1 MCENGCRTFTLK
13 ELKLVEGLEARLQII
28 EGSLAFLQKEAVL
41 ELEDRLKRIEEQL
54 KNHEMI
60 LVEKVI

>member
-1 MCENGCRTFTLK
+1 MCENGCMTFGMA
-13 ELKLVEGLEARLQII
+13 ELKLIEQLETRL
-28 EGSLAFLQKEAVL
+28 
-41 ELEDRLKRIEEQL
+41 RRIEDKL

>member
-1 MCENGCRTFTLK
+1 MCENGCVTFGMVEF
-13 ELKLVEGLEARLQII
+13 ELIKQLETRL
-28 EGSLAFLQKEAVL
+28 
-41 ELEDRLKRIEEQL
+41 RRIEDKL